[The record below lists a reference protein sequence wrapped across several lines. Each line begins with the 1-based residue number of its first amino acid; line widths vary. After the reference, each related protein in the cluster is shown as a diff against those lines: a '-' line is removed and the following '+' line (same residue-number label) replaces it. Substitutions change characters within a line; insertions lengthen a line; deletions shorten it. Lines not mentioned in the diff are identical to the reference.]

1 MNGEYCHMM
10 DIDWEVI
17 RMRKFWMIMIAV
29 AMVAVM
35 FAGCSKKNGTGTGAS
50 PSASANSSQSASSTP
65 GGTAMGSPGASVSPG
80 ASPGGGAGNAGTAT
94 KAPEPLPTITS
105 EQVKKLDMNSTYADF
120 EKIVGK
126 NLKPIKE
133 EGGKKTYEV
142 KIANETNRYMDI
154 TFFSDGKISE
164 QQVFLK

>member
-1 MNGEYCHMM
+1 M
-10 DIDWEVI
+10 
-17 RMRKFWMIMIAV
+17 MRKFWVILLAV
-29 AMVAVM
+29 AMAAVLSV
-35 FAGCSKKNGTGTGAS
+35 GCSKKNGTGTGAS
-50 PSASANSSQSASSTP
+50 PSPSASQTASSTP
-65 GGTAMGSPGASVSPG
+65 AGTAKSSPGASSSPS
-80 ASPGGGAGNAGTAT
+80 ASPGGGAGSAGTAT
-94 KAPEPLPTITS
+94 KAPEPLPTITN

-142 KIANETNRYMDI
+142 KIANEPNRYMDI